1 MTKKIGPEQ
10 HEHLKALSTAKNK
23 LQRVRE
29 REDEAMREVH
39 DKIRE
44 GFRMDISGIK
54 LAKASGLSLP
64 RVYQVRDEMQ
74 RDDEEAQA
82 RLDRNPETKEALV
95 AAEAD
100 IDNAVEVQV

>member
-64 RVYQVRDEMQ
+64 RVYQVRDEM
-74 RDDEEAQA
+74 RAEE

>member
-10 HEHLKALSTAKNK
+10 HEHLKALGTAKNK

-29 REDEAMREVH
+29 REEEAMRDVH
-39 DKIRE
+39 NMIRE

-64 RVYQVRDEMQ
+64 RVYQVRDEMN
-74 RDDEEAQA
+74 REDREAA
-82 RLDRNPETKEALV
+82 ERLDRNPETKEALV
-95 AAEAD
+95 AAEAN